1 MLIKSCLEQ
10 ISMNRFFKL
19 TGLIWSQTKW
29 RNMNLWLSNKSCNP
43 VIGRKDMLKLDT
55 RTDGWNVNMT
65 LNNEPVKYDQLSEGF
80 AEFFEKKVGDIVK
93 ETVVNPRVYNGGQKI
108 YAESSA
114 FMTRDNI
121 LECMNGL
128 KLKNTEGYDRI
139 PQRILIDGR
148 DL

>member
-1 MLIKSCLEQ
+1 
-10 ISMNRFFKL
+10 
-19 TGLIWSQTKW
+19 
-29 RNMNLWLSNKSCNP
+29 
-43 VIGRKDMLKLDT
+43 
-55 RTDGWNVNMT
+55 MT
-65 LNNEPVKYDQLSEGF
+65 LDSEPVKCDQISERF

-93 ETVVNPRVYNGGQKI
+93 ETVVNPRVFNGGQKI

>member
-19 TGLIWSQTKW
+19 TGLIWSQSKW

-65 LNNEPVKYDQLSEGF
+65 LNNEP
-80 AEFFEKKVGDIVK
+80 I
-93 ETVVNPRVYNGGQKI
+93 KI
-108 YAESSA
+108 
-114 FMTRDNI
+114 
-121 LECMNGL
+121 
-128 KLKNTEGYDRI
+128 
-139 PQRILIDGR
+139 
-148 DL
+148 